1 MERMKGDA
9 LGKVLVME
17 SEWLDLRDDI
27 DVVGREVERMLLDDL
42 VSEIIGT

>member
-1 MERMKGDA
+1 
-9 LGKVLVME
+9 ME